1 MLSPSLSLSL
11 SLSLQL
17 SSFKKK
23 RKKTSKYSSHNQRK
37 SRLKYA
43 STWPLLQPIIVDD
56 LAYYKLKQI
65 LHLRTDQWDN
75 AFWSRF
81 QWNRKRERKRREKI
95 RNNRFTEL
103 SPVSNFR
110 AHSSRRIPPGYSFDA
125 PFLFTLQPS
134 YPSPLR
140 RRSFISPQSL
150 ARSRERGEK
159 GSAWRRLNG
168 TPLW

>member
-65 LHLRTDQWDN
+65 SHLPTNETTCFGRVFN
-75 AFWSRF
+75 GIGRE
-81 QWNRKRERKRREKI
+81 RERKRREKI
-95 RNNRFTEL
+95 RWNNRFTATEL

-140 RRSFISPQSL
+140 RRSFISPPIARSL
-150 ARSRERGEK
+150 AREGF
-159 GSAWRRLNG
+159 GLTA
-168 TPLW
+168 T